1 MTNVVES
8 HSLFEIDHD
17 LDDLLEQIEEQV
29 QAEGEPS
36 EELLSRF
43 REFCTAHGE
52 KVDRIGRFVRMM
64 EAREQ
69 FCRAEAARLGE
80 RARATANKLDRTKSM
95 VLFYLMSREIRKIE
109 GREFTL
115 RIQKNSQDSVR
126 ILDEVNLPM
135 AYRKVEARVGGVL
148 WETVLSYLPDD
159 LERSLVA
166 CIQEIRPDTES
177 IKAAALRQEEVA
189 GAEVRRGSHLRVA

>member
-8 HSLFEIDHD
+8 HSLFEIDHE
-17 LDDLLEQIEEQV
+17 LDDLFEKIEEQV
-29 QAEGEPS
+29 EAKGEPS

-80 RARATANKLDRTKSM
+80 RARAMANKLDRTKSM
-95 VLFYLMSREIRKIE
+95 VLFYLMSREVRKIE

-126 ILDEVNLPM
+126 VLDEPALPM
-135 AYRKVEARVGGVL
+135 AYRKVEIRIGGVL
-148 WETVLSYLPDD
+148 WETILSYLPED

-166 CIQEIRPDTES
+166 CIHETRPDTEA
-177 IKAAALRQEEVA
+177 IKAAALRHEEVA
-189 GAEVRRGSHLRVA
+189 GAEVRRGSHLRVV